1 MVGSPAVLQEVVA
14 ANTKLVQEKRYYP
27 KSKLKFQR
35 FINKKIDAI
44 RYIQFYYILLNFL
57 SWKLQRPQLVTN
69 TRKVYS
75 DLF

>member
-27 KSKLKFQR
+27 TSKLKFQR
-35 FINKKIDAI
+35 LKIDAI